1 MAPLPANIAV
11 ADVFTAP
18 SFYVKNTRSDH
29 TDVPTFV
36 VQPLV
41 NSSMFQVT
49 APKTLRNASS
59 TGIANVTQAAS
70 ASVPVDG
77 RVTGASGVAEKS
89 EPIQASTA
97 SDRDTASDN
106 LKLNGPGIAAAK
118 QDVDSTAAMT
128 RGNWEYC
135 RDKLGLNETTPE
147 FVVGMTRRYPSPA
160 VVTVLVCR

>member
-59 TGIANVTQAAS
+59 TGIANVTQAAR
-70 ASVPVDG
+70 ASVDG

-89 EPIQASTA
+89 IQASTA